1 MKPLFATAIVACGI
15 ACVAAP
21 PALFA
26 QQKTA
31 KECREEWRANKDAN
45 KKAGVTEKDYVAKCR
60 GEAAAATSPAA
71 PTAPHPSAA
80 PARHAKTAQ
89 QGRDATPPHKHAHNK
104 AGVTEKDYVAN
115 GRGEAA
121 AAPSP
126 ATPAPPAAA
135 PAQAPSTTTARPA
148 PSAAAPPA
156 PAPAAPPATQSK
168 QAPTAAAPSGANQF
182 ANEAQ

>member
-60 GEAAAATSPAA
+60 GEAAAATSPAT
-71 PTAPHPSAA
+71 PTPPHPSAA
-80 PARHAKTAQ
+80 PAGQANTAKQ
-89 QGRDATPPHKHAHNK
+89 RRDEWRADKDANNE
-104 AGVTEKDYVAN
+104 AGVTANDYDA
-115 GRGEAA
+115 RFRAAEAA
-121 AAPSP
+121 ATL
-126 ATPAPPAAA
+126 TPTP
-135 PAQAPSTTTARPA
+135 
-148 PSAAAPPA
+148 
-156 PAPAAPPATQSK
+156 
-168 QAPTAAAPSGANQF
+168 
-182 ANEAQ
+182 